1 MEIRTVR
8 PDEWRE
14 LRTLRLRALVDAPD
28 AFGATY
34 DEEAADPDEAWQFR
48 ANRPDATMIVAVD
61 AAGAFVGMGS
71 GGTTPDHPESAAI
84 YGMWVDPS
92 VRGQGLGSGIIQVIA
107 EWARE
112 ARYGAIA
119 LGVTIGNDSATALY
133 AHLGFRD
140 TGLRFP
146 LREGTDLTIQVMSV
160 SLDDLAAYFAT

>member
-14 LRTLRLRALVDAPD
+14 LRALRLRALADAPD

-34 DEEAADPDEAWQFR
+34 DEEATNADDAWQFR
-48 ANRPDATMIVAVD
+48 ADRPDGRMIVAVD
-61 AAGAFVGMGS
+61 AAGGFVGMGS
-71 GGTTPDHPESAAI
+71 GGTAPDHPEFAAI

-92 VRGQGLGSGIIQVIA
+92 VRGQGVGSEIIRLIA

-112 ARYGAIA
+112 AGYGAIG

-140 TGLRFP
+140 TGIRFP
-146 LREGTDLTIQVMSV
+146 MREGTDLTIQVMSV
-160 SLDDLAAYFAT
+160 SLDDLAAYFAP